1 MRLIV
6 LVIIGYFVY
15 TNFFGEESGCERYAS
30 KYSCEYIEKKAVY
43 EVWYWSNVEA
53 NDPKDDHFI
62 GTAIGLSNCRDR
74 AISYHRVKES
84 YKPWNSR
91 SYICILMKDGK
102 RMEKHR

>member
-1 MRLIV
+1 MHLII
-6 LVIIGYFVY
+6 LAIIGYFVY
-15 TNFFGEESGCERYAS
+15 SNFFGEESGCDRYAS
-30 KYSCEYIEKKAVY
+30 NYSCEYVEKKAVY
-43 EVWYWSNVEA
+43 EVWYWTNVEA

-74 AISYHRVKES
+74 AISYHRAKES

-91 SYICILMKDGK
+91 SYICVLMKDGK